1 MVGFTK
7 LNKLGVIEMEPLYQ
21 MALTIIGSLI
31 ASTGFWTYILKRETS
46 KSKESEML
54 IGLGHDRIISL
65 GMNYIERGNISAD
78 EYENLYQYLYIPYKE
93 LGGNGSAERVMS
105 EVRKLPI
112 IK

>member
-1 MVGFTK
+1 
-7 LNKLGVIEMEPLYQ
+7 MEPLYQ

>member
-1 MVGFTK
+1 
-7 LNKLGVIEMEPLYQ
+7 MESLSQ
-21 MALTIIGSLI
+21 MALTIIGSFI

-65 GMNYIERGNISAD
+65 GMKYIERGNITAD
-78 EYENLYQYLYIPYKE
+78 EYENLYQYLYVPYKD
-93 LGGNGSAERVMS
+93 LGGNGSAERVMC
-105 EVRKLPI
+105 EVSRLPI